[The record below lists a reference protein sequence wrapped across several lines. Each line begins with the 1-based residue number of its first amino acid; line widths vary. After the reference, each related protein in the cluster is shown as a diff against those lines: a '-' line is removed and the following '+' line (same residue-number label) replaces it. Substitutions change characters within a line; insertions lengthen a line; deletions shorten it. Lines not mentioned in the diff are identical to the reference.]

1 MSMVDEEKT
10 MKTVSEINKAIL
22 SGNFSPDDIRSI
34 QQALKAAYSNMQ
46 TREKFSYRVGE
57 EVTFKARSG
66 EYISGKITKINQKTI
81 NVRTNTGM
89 EWKVSPSLLK
99 KVRSF

>member
-34 QQALKAAYSNMQ
+34 QLALKAAYSTMQ
-46 TREKFSYRVGE
+46 TREKFSYRVGD
-57 EVTFKARSG
+57 EVTFKDRSG
-66 EYISGKITKINQKTI
+66 HYITGKVAKINQKTI
-81 NVRTNTGM
+81 TVNTSTTQ
-89 EWKVSPSLLK
+89 WKVSPSLLK
-99 KVRSF
+99 KVHSF